1 VSQPVIGSITDVPGI
16 KVGHAQDDA
25 ALTGCTVILCE
36 QGAVGG
42 VDQRGGAP
50 GTRETDLLR
59 PMHLVQRVHAV
70 LLAGGSAFGLAAADG
85 VVRWLEEQGHGFDV
99 GVARVP
105 IVPAAVLFDLDI
117 GRADVHPTPGMGY
130 AACQVADDGPVA
142 EGCAGAGA
150 GARVGTINGISRA
163 TKGGLG
169 TASVDLGGGLVVG
182 ALFVAN
188 CFGDVVDPAGHI
200 VAGARRAHGEDFVD
214 TLRALGGKA
223 GQPRQS
229 IQPFGGTGN
238 TVIGVVATNAALSKE
253 GANKVAQMA
262 QDGLARAVRPAHT
275 MVDGDTIFSLS
286 VGDKVADVTLVG
298 AYAAE
303 VTAQAILRAVLA
315 ATPAGGLPAA
325 RDLGS
330 ARE

>member
-1 VSQPVIGSITDVPGI
+1 VSQPVTGSITDVPGTW
-16 KVGHAQDDA
+16 VGHAQDDA

-85 VVRWLEEQGHGFDV
+85 VVRWLEERGHGFDV

-105 IVPAAVLFDLDI
+105 IVSAAVLFDLDI
-117 GRADVHPTPGMGY
+117 GRADVRPTPGMGY
-130 AACQVADDGPVA
+130 AACQAAGDGPVA
-142 EGCAGAGA
+142 EGCVGVGT
-150 GARVGTINGISRA
+150 GARVGTINGVSRA

-169 TASVDLGGGLVVG
+169 TASADLGEGLVVG
-182 ALFVAN
+182 ALFAVN

-200 VAGARRAHGEDFVD
+200 VAGARAARGESFAD
-214 TLRALGGKA
+214 TLHVLGSQA
-223 GQPRQS
+223 GQPMR
-229 IQPFGGTGN
+229 FGGAGN

-253 GANKVAQMA
+253 EANKVAQMA
-262 QDGLARAVRPAHT
+262 QDGLARAIRPAHT
-275 MVDGDTIFSLS
+275 MFDGDTIFSLS
-286 VGDKVADVTLVG
+286 AGDRVADVTLVG

-325 RDLGS
+325 RDLLRS
-330 ARE
+330 

>member
-1 VSQPVIGSITDVPGI
+1 MVPAETRSITDVPGI
-16 KVGHAQDDA
+16 RVGHAQDGA
-25 ALTGCTVILCE
+25 ALTGCTAILCE

-70 LLAGGSAFGLAAADG
+70 LLTGGSAFGLAAADG
-85 VVRWLEEQGHGFDV
+85 VVRWLEEHGRGFDV
-99 GVARVP
+99 GVAKVP

-117 GRADVHPTPGMGY
+117 GRADARPTPDMGY
-130 AACQVADDGPVA
+130 AACGAAGDGPVA
-142 EGCAGAGA
+142 EGCVGAGT
-150 GARVGTINGISRA
+150 GARVGSIYGVSRA

-169 TASVDLGGGLVVG
+169 TASADLGGGLVVG
-182 ALFVAN
+182 ALFAVN
-188 CFGDVVDPAGHI
+188 CFGDVVDPATGQI
-200 VAGARRAHGEDFVD
+200 VAGARKLHGEGFAD
-214 TLRALGGKA
+214 TLQVLKDRA
-223 GQPRQS
+223 GQPIGRFAGQ
-229 IQPFGGTGN
+229 GN

-253 GANKVAQMA
+253 EANQVALMA

-275 MVDGDTIFSLS
+275 LFDGDTIFSLS
-286 VGDKVADVTLVG
+286 TGDREADITLVG

-325 RDLGS
+325 QNLRS
-330 ARE
+330 

>member
-1 VSQPVIGSITDVPGI
+1 MPPLGIRSIADVPGI

-59 PMHLVQRVHAV
+59 PMHLVQQVHAV
-70 LLAGGSAFGLAAADG
+70 LLTGGSAFGLAAADG
-85 VVRWLEEQGHGFDV
+85 VVRWLEEHGYGFDV
-99 GVARVP
+99 RVAKVP

-117 GRADVHPTPGMGY
+117 GRADARPTPDMGY
-130 AACQVADDGPVA
+130 TACQAAGDGPVA
-142 EGCAGAGA
+142 EGCVGAGP
-150 GARVGTINGISRA
+150 GARVGSIYGASRA

-169 TASVDLGGGLVVG
+169 TASVDLGDGLVVG
-182 ALFVAN
+182 AVFAVN
-188 CFGDVVDPAGHI
+188 CFGDVVDPVTGQI
-200 VAGARRAHGEDFVD
+200 VAGARKLRGESFAD
-214 TLRALGGKA
+214 TMQVLRGQA
-223 GQPRQS
+223 GQPRQRFAG
-229 IQPFGGTGN
+229 PGN

-253 GANKVAQMA
+253 EANKVAQMA

-275 MVDGDTIFSLS
+275 MFDGDTIFSLATS
-286 VGDKVADVTLVG
+286 DRKADVTLVG

-303 VTAQAILRAVLA
+303 VTAQAILRAVLT

-325 RDLGS
+325 RDLRG
-330 ARE
+330 